1 MNLTIHSTAI
11 KENTPRQCLQWV
23 AQPRK
28 PSEPLMTKS
37 PRQTGLCIYFTGQ
50 GQRVTV
56 YDPPV
61 DGAALVA
68 TFSSSSCRIW
78 ALCGT
83 LPLSL
88 EICKMAGNPSRA
100 LRSHSLNLLLNSRTD
115 FRYWILTSSRK
126 SGRRVSSR
134 PCRERIKEHVPA

>member
-1 MNLTIHSTAI
+1 
-11 KENTPRQCLQWV
+11 
-23 AQPRK
+23 
-28 PSEPLMTKS
+28 MTKS
-37 PRQTGLCIYFTGQ
+37 SRQTGLCPHFLGE
-50 GQRVTV
+50 GQRVTA
-56 YDPPV
+56 YDLLL

-68 TFSSSSCRIW
+68 TFSSSSCRVCVS
-78 ALCGT
+78 CGI

-88 EICKMAGNPSRA
+88 EICKMAGKPSRA

-134 PCRERIKEHVPA
+134 PCRERIKQHGPDCCCRYSHQQTQGPGRSWQEGGRSLMT